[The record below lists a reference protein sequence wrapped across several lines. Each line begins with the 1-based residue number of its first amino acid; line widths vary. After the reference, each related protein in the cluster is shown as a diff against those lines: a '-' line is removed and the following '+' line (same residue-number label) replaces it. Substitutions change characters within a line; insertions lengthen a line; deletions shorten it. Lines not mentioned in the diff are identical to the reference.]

1 MLIEIGPSHSFS
13 PYFPGVFPEGTDIK
27 EVGTSDIVFCPFF
40 VEYKPLGGNIHT
52 NILFKKSIPLF
63 FEVGDGWIRIV
74 YRFELSTSIDIVGG

>member
-63 FEVGDGWIRIV
+63 LKLVMDGLGLCTDLNYLHLLI
-74 YRFELSTSIDIVGG
+74 L